1 MKNIL
6 EKCYSTFHF
15 AWYRNCLFHKKKK
28 QISDLQTE
36 EYKAFRYTV
45 NARKGTAI
53 SALRDEMDASLQKKM
68 RYEN

>member
-1 MKNIL
+1 MLLYLPLCMVQK
-6 EKCYSTFHF
+6 
-15 AWYRNCLFHKKKK
+15 LFVSQK

-36 EYKAFRYTV
+36 ENKAFRYTV